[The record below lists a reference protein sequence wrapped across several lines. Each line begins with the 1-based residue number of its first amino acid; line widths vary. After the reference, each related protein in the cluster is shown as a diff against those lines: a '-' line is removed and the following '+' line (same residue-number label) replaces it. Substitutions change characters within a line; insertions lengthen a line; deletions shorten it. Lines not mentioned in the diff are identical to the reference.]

1 MKETDR
7 ESEPC
12 GHDDG
17 KLSRIIV
24 TFDSPHMTQEIGFA
38 EVDVD
43 GSCIIG
49 VNLGIN
55 RISKR
60 IDIVRALEDIIETI
74 KSTPEVKR

>member
-24 TFDSPHMTQEIGFA
+24 TFDSPHMTA
-38 EVDVD
+38 
-43 GSCIIG
+43 SASTSSARW
-49 VNLGIN
+49 N
-55 RISKR
+55 
-60 IDIVRALEDIIETI
+60 IETI

>member
-12 GHDDG
+12 GHDDD
-17 KLSRIIV
+17 KLPRIIV
-24 TFDSPHMTQEIGFA
+24 TFDSPHMTQEICFA

-43 GSCIIG
+43 GTCIVG
-49 VNLGIN
+49 VDYGIN
-55 RISKR
+55 LIDKR
-60 IDIVRALEDIIETI
+60 IDIIRTLEDIIETI